1 MSPMF
6 GHVLVSDARKVVVY
20 SLATGRTVNTIHYQR
35 YRRLSREIER
45 GIGEGLTTVKGNV
58 F

>member
-1 MSPMF
+1 MF

-20 SLATGRTVNTIHYQR
+20 SLATGRTINTIHYQR

-45 GIGEGLTTVKGNV
+45 GIGEGPTTVRGTV